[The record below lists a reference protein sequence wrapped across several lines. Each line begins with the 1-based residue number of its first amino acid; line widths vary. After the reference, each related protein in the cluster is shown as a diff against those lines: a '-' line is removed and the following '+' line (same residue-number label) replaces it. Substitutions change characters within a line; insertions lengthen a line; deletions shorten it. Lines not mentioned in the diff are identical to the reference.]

1 MEKDPKLGKFLH
13 SLIEYSVLYRND
25 LTVDGEK
32 VDAAVKRLDDGST
45 LTVRACIPAHNISDV
60 SETIR

>member
-1 MEKDPKLGKFLH
+1 MEMDPCFGKLLY
-13 SLIEYSVLYRND
+13 SLIEWSVFYRND
-25 LTVDGEK
+25 LTVDGDK

-45 LTVRACIPAHNISDV
+45 LTVRACIPAHNIRDV